1 MIATELYNLNA
12 GQLSLNNFGDF
23 GLLSQNLTFSKEL
36 YVEGQMVPAFDII
49 MVIRSN
55 PLHPRCIGSAS
66 YLVSSSPSTTSAST
80 RTGIVIRWT
89 NLTFT
94 AKY

>member
-1 MIATELYNLNA
+1 MTIAYELYNLNA

-36 YVEGQMVPAFDII
+36 YVGGQMVPAFDII

-55 PLHPRCIGSAS
+55 PLHPQVYRFSF
-66 YLVSSSPSTTSAST
+66 LP
-80 RTGIVIRWT
+80 GILFPFHDLGLYTV
-89 NLTFT
+89 
-94 AKY
+94 